1 MNTFSHHLGGGHE
14 YDLIMF
20 DCSRE
25 SAYNHA
31 FHERCLKKSIKE
43 EMRKDKKANLQSQ
56 NVEKHI
62 RCVICY
68 KHSQNID
75 GLGVTAQ
82 KSGGQAGGARRAGGG
97 RNRDRSAT
105 PNRLGTEL

>member
-1 MNTFSHHLGGGHE
+1 MNTFHLGGGRGDQ

-31 FHERCLKKSIKE
+31 FHERCLKKSIRE
-43 EMRKDKKANLQSQ
+43 EMRKDKKANLQKQ
-56 NVEKHI
+56 NIDKQI

-75 GLGVTAQ
+75 GLGVN
-82 KSGGQAGGARRAGGG
+82 S
-97 RNRDRSAT
+97 
-105 PNRLGTEL
+105 